1 MGEMEIPAGAVNGG
15 IGERMIVKNSFGIK
29 VFLFFAAMLMP
40 VFASGDEAV
49 APADRKTAAP
59 VIKAAVAKPK
69 PIVEKV
75 EKPFLVAGSNLN
87 ISFFIVEHV
96 DDYGRSHRFAA
107 NKVDSSPDATL
118 QGFSMLISTIL
129 PEREIGDIAGVFRIG
144 DELWSF
150 ATKSI
155 SLLDSGRLVVNT
167 RISVKDKEKGTAE
180 LISKEPYM
188 TIKVIGNREQTVTE
202 FIDVGAKIEAQPTIL
217 PNGLVH
223 ANVQMSISE
232 VLREND
238 RRIRGTLVPIVS
250 FRTVNTSIDFKP
262 GQLEMLSELTIQKT
276 VDMESGIPFL
286 RKIPYIGKALFTHS
300 SRQLVNTKLYIV
312 GGVSGRQ
319 EEQIRKYE
327 ALKKE
332 VETEHKE
339 KMERFGKY

>member
-1 MGEMEIPAGAVNGG
+1 LQYV
-15 IGERMIVKNSFGIK
+15 SFQP
-29 VFLFFAAMLMP
+29 LEFARNPPPRPRKKKA
-40 VFASGDEAV
+40 A
-49 APADRKTAAP
+49 APAKETKPAP
-59 VIKAAVAKPK
+59 
-69 PIVEKV
+69 EKK
-75 EKPFLVAGSNLN
+75 EKPFLVSGSNLN

-96 DDYGRSHRFAA
+96 DDFGHSHRFAA

-129 PEREIGDIAGVFRIG
+129 PEREIGDIAGVFKIG

-155 SLLDSGRLVVNT
+155 ALLDSGRLLVNT
-167 RISVKDKEKGTAE
+167 RISVKDKEKGTTE

-188 TIKVIGNREQTVTE
+188 ATKVIGNREQKITE

-223 ANVQMSISE
+223 ANMKMSISE

-238 RRIRGTLVPIVS
+238 RRERGTRVPIVS

-262 GQLEMLSELTIQKT
+262 GQLEMLSELTIQKM
-276 VDMESGIPFL
+276 VDMESGIPYL
-286 RKIPYIGKALFTHS
+286 RKIPYIGKALFAHT
-300 SRQLVNTKLYIV
+300 SRQVVNTKLYII
-312 GGVSGRQ
+312 GGVSGRK
-319 EEQIRKYE
+319 EEQIKKYE

-332 VETEHKE
+332 IEKEHKE
-339 KMERFGKY
+339 KMERFGRF